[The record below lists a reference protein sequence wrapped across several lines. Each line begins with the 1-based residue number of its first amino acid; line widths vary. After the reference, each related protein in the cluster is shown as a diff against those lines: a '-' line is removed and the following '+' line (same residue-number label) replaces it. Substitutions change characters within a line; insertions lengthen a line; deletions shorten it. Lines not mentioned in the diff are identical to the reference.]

1 MNAMRLAHYCV
12 MNAVLSFNLV
22 LLLIG
27 GPAIWL
33 GLLAAVALATV
44 VDEAAGDDTAPPSA
58 SVPQMFLNS
67 LLFATLPL
75 LALNSLAL
83 AHLVGAGD
91 PLGWGTVIGWF
102 GFDLTAAR
110 AATGPLS
117 TLGGMLGLG
126 LFLGGAGINVAHEL
140 VHRTHNPYALA
151 VGRWLLAF
159 SGDTTFAIEHVYG
172 HHRAAATYA
181 DAATARR
188 GETLWAFVW
197 RATRDGNRNAFRHEQ
212 ARLIRKGLPVWSWH
226 NKALTWQLATL
237 AIAASWFL
245 IAGWVGLIIGV
256 LAGIQGKFYLEA
268 VDYIEHF
275 GLVRVPGQP
284 VEPRH
289 SWNSYRRVSNG
300 MLYNLPRHAN
310 HHRFA
315 TKPYWQL
322 EVEPGS
328 PEMPHGYLSM
338 MVLALVPSVWERVI
352 TPKLAQWDATM
363 ASDAERALLAERGVL
378 VGHRAAASA

>member
-1 MNAMRLAHYCV
+1 
-12 MNAVLSFNLV
+12 
-22 LLLIG
+22 
-27 GPAIWL
+27 
-33 GLLAAVALATV
+33 
-44 VDEAAGDDTAPPSA
+44 
-58 SVPQMFLNS
+58 
-67 LLFATLPL
+67 
-75 LALNSLAL
+75 
-83 AHLVGAGD
+83 
-91 PLGWGTVIGWF
+91 
-102 GFDLTAAR
+102 
-110 AATGPLS
+110 
-117 TLGGMLGLG
+117 
-126 LFLGGAGINVAHEL
+126 
-140 VHRTHNPYALA
+140 
-151 VGRWLLAF
+151 
-159 SGDTTFAIEHVYG
+159 
-172 HHRAAATYA
+172 
-181 DAATARR
+181 
-188 GETLWAFVW
+188 
-197 RATRDGNRNAFRHEQ
+197 
-212 ARLIRKGLPVWSWH
+212 
-226 NKALTWQLATL
+226 
-237 AIAASWFL
+237 
-245 IAGWVGLIIGV
+245 V

-352 TPKLAQWDATM
+352 TPKLAQWDTTM

-378 VGHRAAASA
+378 IGHRAAARA